1 MSHIRV
7 PPTLEA
13 AQAVAPATTA
23 FFAPREEN
31 DLEEDLEE
39 NLEDDPE
46 ELDLEKKPPLGLPP
60 FLPRTTT
67 RRRAIR
73 RNQSS
78 FIFS

>member
-46 ELDLEKKPPLGLPP
+46 ELDL
-60 FLPRTTT
+60 
-67 RRRAIR
+67 
-73 RNQSS
+73 
-78 FIFS
+78 

>member
-13 AQAVAPATTA
+13 AQAVVPATTA

-31 DLEEDLEE
+31 DLEED
-39 NLEDDPE
+39 LEDDPE

-73 RNQSS
+73 RNQSN